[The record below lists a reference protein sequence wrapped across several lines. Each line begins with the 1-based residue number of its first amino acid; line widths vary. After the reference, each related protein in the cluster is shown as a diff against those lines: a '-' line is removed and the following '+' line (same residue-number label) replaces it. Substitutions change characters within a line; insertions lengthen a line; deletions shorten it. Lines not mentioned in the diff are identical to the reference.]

1 MCSTF
6 VVHVIFLLDNIVLD
20 LPNVQLHSYAWGL
33 DDTFVIIVTNP
44 VFCPYYSSSWFWALA
59 SKRVITNILTIKTF
73 FLAYHLLGTELC
85 PPKIHKP
92 GREFSSG
99 KESAST
105 LLLAFPAS
113 RTMRNQFL
121 LYKPPS
127 LWWLFIAAWIIKIL
141 FHHPLMPNSYCTD
154 PEM

>member
-105 LLLAFPAS
+105 LLLASQPLEQWETNFCCISHPVCG
-113 RTMRNQFL
+113 TL
-121 LYKPPS
+121 LGQ
-127 LWWLFIAAWIIKIL
+127 LEQMNTCVVCLAV
-141 FHHPLMPNSYCTD
+141 M
-154 PEM
+154 